1 MKNPLVR
8 SDVVEERE
16 FQTKIAEKAT
26 EGNTLVV
33 LPTATGKT
41 IIGALA
47 ASHFI
52 YNYSDRKFLMMAPT
66 KPLVEQ
72 HRDTFL
78 SVLKLRPEDVQVLTG
93 ASCGA

>member
-1 MKNPLVR
+1 VI
-8 SDVVEERE
+8 EERE
-16 FQTKIAEKAT
+16 FQTKIAQKAT

-47 ASHFI
+47 ASHFL

-66 KPLVEQ
+66 KPLVRAELP
-72 HRDTFL
+72 RKSRKLLL
-78 SVLKLRPEDVQVLTG
+78 SHIDQLPI
-93 ASCGA
+93 